1 MVPIV
6 YLQVAQKEN
15 KTLAQQL
22 AGIIHPAFIC
32 YAICRLVRLNLF
44 FLCQFIIYVLGL
56 FRLQTCQC
64 SVGKRT
70 SQFLWNSKVYS
81 QSRGKWCSTI
91 TLYALIYIFVC
102 YSSSLQ
108 IRKICEPSW
117 TSVKRSIPVCG
128 AEMFWV
134 CKKFEQQQKM
144 INNSKLQFTFNS
156 MLILVYLFLEKMN
169 VKHYY
174 WKKNLRTF
182 KNVRQLRRTRFLKF
196 WKS

>member
-22 AGIIHPAFIC
+22 AGIIHSAFIC
-32 YAICRLVRLNLF
+32 NAICRLVRLNLF

-81 QSRGKWCSTI
+81 QSCGKWCSTI

-134 CKKFEQQQKM
+134 WKKFEQQQKM